1 MSNESANTELTV
13 KITSFLRHKKGS
25 EQFLI
30 HCQAQSFDSLSSD
43 KCKFRCQ
50 SEEDIESYSHWINL
64 SKGCNWWV
72 DSRCVGIHYKNS
84 GAGEKSLDKGAKHH
98 YFFHKHIPRAELV
111 GWDAQKEEKILQ
123 EKKRESSKTLA
134 NEIKKIEIKKC

>member
-64 SKGCNWWV
+64 SKCCNWWV